1 MGQRYSIMDDKG
13 VIWSSDAPN
22 AHDEGVDIMTAVD
35 AGKTKIYEPVLD
47 KSWEG
52 DLVFVQEL
60 SRTR

>member
-1 MGQRYSIMDDKG
+1 MDDKG